1 MLQRSLRLTYIALVC
16 PKVSYICTCTYIYII
31 LYYIILYYII
41 LYYILYIYYIIYI
54 DYILYIYTRYPK
66 LLSHPT
72 LHIWVRNVC
81 CAPSSNICY
90 ISWSLESRCWFLD
103 PNGLMIWKAVNPEP
117 NSPSLQTRGDIQ
129 PFLVSWPH
137 ILGMD
142 GLEVP
147 SHIYTSTVY
156 IYIYI
161 YML

>member
-90 ISWSLESRCWFLD
+90 ISWSLESRCWFWIQMVWWYGKL
-103 PNGLMIWKAVNPEP
+103 WTQ
-117 NSPSLQTRGDIQ
+117 SPTAHHCRQGGDIQ